1 MSPWFASLHS
11 CAAALEDED
20 ATHFE
25 ILETLE
31 GLSRGGSWPSTA
43 PFNRF

>member
-20 ATHFE
+20 ATHVE
-25 ILETLE
+25 ALETLE
-31 GLSRGGSWPSTA
+31 GFRKGGS
-43 PFNRF
+43 